1 MAVPQNNR
9 NAGAFKV
16 PATSRTW
23 QLYGA
28 GLENLRLETL
38 PVPEPAE
45 DELLVRVDAVGVCA
59 SDWKMIA
66 QGEAHTRMRGRDL
79 AHHPT
84 VPGHE
89 VSLTAVKVGA
99 GLRGKY
105 QVGRRFTVQADI
117 YLKGENI
124 AYGYKMRGG
133 DQQYQTIGPDIHA
146 NGYLLPVDPRLGYAQ
161 AALAEP
167 WACVYHAYHGHRPTQ
182 SVRPGGTAW
191 YVGAGPLG
199 LMHIE
204 KGIRDGAA
212 TIVVS
217 DRRAERL
224 EKVRRNLG
232 PLAQAKGVRLVTVD
246 VSQQPIDTVLA
257 KGGADDIIMLAPVAE
272 AAEAA
277 LAYLAR
283 GAFFNMFAGFEGRDR
298 AWMRLNLNDM
308 HYGGWTMLATSGSP
322 IEALRRALD
331 DMAAGLIDPNNAVAC
346 VGGIDAVREA
356 VRHTH
361 KGTYPGRI
369 VIYPQI
375 EMPLARVEDL
385 APNGRWTLEAEAA
398 LLRQIRKPKTE

>member
-1 MAVPQNNR
+1 VAGLDDYR
-9 NAGAFKV
+9 NVSDASKI
-16 PATSRTW
+16 PAASRTW

-38 PVPEPAE
+38 PVPEPAA
-45 DELLVRVDAVGVCA
+45 DELLVRVDAVGICA

-66 QGEAHTRMRGRDL
+66 QGAAHARMRGRDL
-79 AHHPT
+79 ASQPT

-99 GLRGKY
+99 GLRPKY
-105 QVGRRFTVQADI
+105 APGQRFCVQADI
-117 YLKGENI
+117 YLAGENI

-133 DQQYQTIGPDIHA
+133 DQQYQIIGPDIHA

-167 WACVYHAYHGHRPTQ
+167 WACVYHAYHGHRPSR

-191 YVGAGPLG
+191 YVGAGPIG

-204 KGIRDGAA
+204 KGVRDGAA
-212 TIVVS
+212 TLIVS
-217 DRRAERL
+217 DTRAERL
-224 EKVRRNLG
+224 AKVERTLA
-232 PLAQAKGVRLVTVD
+232 PLAAAAGARLVTVD
-246 VSQQPIDTVLA
+246 VSRQSIDTVLSRR
-257 KGGADDIIMLAPVAE
+257 GADDILMLAPVAE

-277 LAYLAR
+277 VEFLAPNGY
-283 GAFFNMFAGFEGRDR
+283 FNMFAGFEGRDR

-322 IEALRRALD
+322 IEALRQALD
-331 DMAAGLIDPNNAVAC
+331 DMAAGRIDANNAVAC
-346 VGGIDAVREA
+346 IGGLGAARQAIHD
-356 VRHTH
+356 TH
-361 KGTYPGRI
+361 EGTYPGRI

-375 EMPLARVEDL
+375 DLPLTPVEALTPD
-385 APNGRWTLEAEAA
+385 GRWTCQAEAA
-398 LLRQIRKPKTE
+398 LLAKHLG